1 MDDDRRISAVIFDL
15 DGTLLDTEHVTKDV
29 LKEVLVRY
37 GKVVD
42 LDKEKKRHGMA
53 HRWKEYFS
61 VIVGSEE
68 VKSGKPSPDMVGI
81 RAGKAANMQVV
92 AVPSIQSES
101 DEYLIADHVIHSF
114 LDFQPEL
121 WALPPFEDWVMKA
134 LPIEPFHFK
143 GSYENGFLQESS
155 DNGASDLVGQAWGV
169 YFGWVE
175 VDSQERLKIVVDIR
189 WDHCCG
195 AYRRNIS
202 CIWRQSTSKILT
214 SYPVHLHH
222 ANHPSQSPKPSYN
235 AFFISLQSHL
245 RLLSNTTAMNGR
257 RISAVI
263 FDMDGT
269 LLNTEFTILKQ
280 DDIYGF
286 AFASI
291 NTYCNHLQIQLCSS
305 RWLQAKAL
313 PGVNRLIKHLH
324 KHGIPYA
331 VASNSIKKNVEVKVS
346 AQKGWKEYFSVIL
359 GSDEVKSGKPSPDL
373 FLEAANRMSVDAS
386 CCLVVEDSVVGI
398 KAGKAAKMQVV
409 AVPSIQSESDQ
420 YLIADHVIHSFLDFH
435 PELWALP
442 PFDDWVMKALPIEP
456 IHFEGSY
463 RNGFL
468 QENADNEAS
477 DLPGQAWGVYFGWVE
492 VDSLERFKIV
502 VSIRWDRSCGAF
514 RRNIQACFING
525 SDGQISDQ
533 LMEVT
538 LVGYIRG
545 FPTKDFQQNLSTN
558 AQILDQD
565 KSIAEAC
572 LDLAAY
578 NELW

>member
-53 HRWKEYFS
+53 HRESTIAIVKDYDLPITPQQYSQIITPMYHEKWLQAKALPGVNRLIKHLRKHGVPYALASNSRRKSIEIKVSSQEGWKEYFS

-68 VKSGKPSPDMVGI
+68 VKSGKPSPDIFLETANKMGVDASCCLVIEDSMVGI

-195 AYRRNIS
+195 AYRRNI
-202 CIWRQSTSKILT
+202 
-214 SYPVHLHH
+214 
-222 ANHPSQSPKPSYN
+222 
-235 AFFISLQSHL
+235 
-245 RLLSNTTAMNGR
+245 
-257 RISAVI
+257 
-263 FDMDGT
+263 
-269 LLNTEFTILKQ
+269 
-280 DDIYGF
+280 
-286 AFASI
+286 
-291 NTYCNHLQIQLCSS
+291 
-305 RWLQAKAL
+305 
-313 PGVNRLIKHLH
+313 
-324 KHGIPYA
+324 
-331 VASNSIKKNVEVKVS
+331 
-346 AQKGWKEYFSVIL
+346 
-359 GSDEVKSGKPSPDL
+359 
-373 FLEAANRMSVDAS
+373 
-386 CCLVVEDSVVGI
+386 
-398 KAGKAAKMQVV
+398 
-409 AVPSIQSESDQ
+409 
-420 YLIADHVIHSFLDFH
+420 
-435 PELWALP
+435 
-442 PFDDWVMKALPIEP
+442 
-456 IHFEGSY
+456 
-463 RNGFL
+463 
-468 QENADNEAS
+468 
-477 DLPGQAWGVYFGWVE
+477 
-492 VDSLERFKIV
+492 
-502 VSIRWDRSCGAF
+502 
-514 RRNIQACFING
+514 ACFING
-525 SDGQISDQ
+525 SESDGQICDE

-545 FPTKDFQQNLSTN
+545 FCSKQNLSTD
-558 AQILDQD
+558 AQIVDQD

-572 LDLAAY
+572 LDLPAY
-578 NELW
+578 RHHDILP

>member
-1 MDDDRRISAVIFDL
+1 
-15 DGTLLDTEHVTKDV
+15 
-29 LKEVLVRY
+29 
-37 GKVVD
+37 
-42 LDKEKKRHGMA
+42 
-53 HRWKEYFS
+53 
-61 VIVGSEE
+61 
-68 VKSGKPSPDMVGI
+68 
-81 RAGKAANMQVV
+81 
-92 AVPSIQSES
+92 
-101 DEYLIADHVIHSF
+101 
-114 LDFQPEL
+114 
-121 WALPPFEDWVMKA
+121 
-134 LPIEPFHFK
+134 
-143 GSYENGFLQESS
+143 
-155 DNGASDLVGQAWGV
+155 
-169 YFGWVE
+169 
-175 VDSQERLKIVVDIR
+175 
-189 WDHCCG
+189 
-195 AYRRNIS
+195 
-202 CIWRQSTSKILT
+202 
-214 SYPVHLHH
+214 
-222 ANHPSQSPKPSYN
+222 
-235 AFFISLQSHL
+235 
-245 RLLSNTTAMNGR
+245 MNGR

-269 LLNTEFTILKQ
+269 LLNTEQLTKDLLKEFLAK
-280 DDIYGF
+280 YGKVVDMDKENKRLGTVHHES
-286 AFASI
+286 AIGIVKDYDLPITPQQYTQSI
-291 NTYCNHLQIQLCSS
+291 MPMYHDK
-305 RWLQAKAL
+305 WLQAKAL